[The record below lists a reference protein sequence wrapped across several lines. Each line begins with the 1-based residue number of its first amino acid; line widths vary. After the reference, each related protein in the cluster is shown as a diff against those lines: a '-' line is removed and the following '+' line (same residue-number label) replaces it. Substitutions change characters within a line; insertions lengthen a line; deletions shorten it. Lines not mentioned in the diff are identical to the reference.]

1 MTQQSSD
8 LIQEVMIRR
17 LRALCQRDER
27 VDSGFLYGSFT
38 RDEGDQFSDIEAIL
52 YFADDIL
59 PQIDRRA
66 WGDQIAPVAHTFVN
80 EHGIQTFIF
89 ENLVRG
95 EIHFDPVSMIESLPI
110 RAAVVRFPTLQ
121 SALILDRNDH
131 LAPVLAQLVGPPIH
145 QDTAQGINRLLN
157 ATLDWGLFGVSVWA
171 RGEYARSMEILHI
184 LHRQILQLAR
194 IHEGQTANWLT
205 PSKNLEDDL
214 SPASYSRFVMCT
226 ASLEPKALGLAY
238 GASLAWAED
247 LLPALCAQHNLDYP
261 SALMGRIRGMLS
273 VHTLD

>member
-1 MTQQSSD
+1 MTQQNSE

-17 LRALCQRDER
+17 LGALCQRDER

-38 RDEGDQFSDIEAIL
+38 RGEGDQFSDIEAIL

-59 PQIDRRA
+59 SQIDRRA
-66 WGDQIAPVAHTFVN
+66 WGEQIAPVAHTFVN

-95 EIHFDPVSMIESLPI
+95 EIHFDPVSMIESLPV
-110 RAAVVRFPTLQ
+110 RAAGVRFPTLQ
-121 SALILDRNDH
+121 SALILDRNDR

-145 QDTAQGINRLLN
+145 QGTAQVISRLLN

-171 RGEYARSMEILHI
+171 LGEYARSMEILHI
-184 LHRQILQLAR
+184 LHRQLLQLAR

-205 PSKNLEDDL
+205 PSKNLENDL
-214 SPASYSRFVMCT
+214 SSASYGRFVRCT
-226 ASLEPKALGLAY
+226 ASLEPRALGLAY
-238 GASLAWAED
+238 DASLEWAAD
-247 LLPALCAQHNLDYP
+247 LLPALCAQHSLAYP
-261 SALMGRIRGMLS
+261 SELMRRIRVMLLA
-273 VHTLD
+273 HALA